1 MSIKLIQTETTFHIE
16 YNEEE
21 YTIIVLEEGIVGYT
35 NYDVF
40 DDQGKLVNEDLGEI
54 LIAYLKEHL

>member
-1 MSIKLIQTETTFHIE
+1 MSIKLMQTETTFHVE

-21 YTIIVLEEGIVGYT
+21 YTITVLEDSFVGYT

-40 DDQGKLVNEDLGEI
+40 DNQGKLVEEDLQEI

>member
-1 MSIKLIQTETTFHIE
+1 MSIKLIQTETTFHVE

-21 YTIIVLEEGIVGYT
+21 YTVIVLEEGIVGYT

-40 DDQGKLVNEDLGEI
+40 DNQGKLVEEDLQEI

>member
-1 MSIKLIQTETTFHIE
+1 MSIKLMQTETTFHVE

-21 YTIIVLEEGIVGYT
+21 YTITVLEEGTVDYT

-40 DDQGKLVNEDLGEI
+40 DNQGKLVEEDLQEI

>member
-1 MSIKLIQTETTFHIE
+1 MSIKLMQTETTFHVE

-21 YTIIVLEEGIVGYT
+21 YTITVLEESTIGYT

-40 DDQGKLVNEDLGEI
+40 DDQGQLVEEDLEEI
-54 LIAYLKEHL
+54 LITYLEKHL

>member
-1 MSIKLIQTETTFHIE
+1 MSIKLMQTETTFHVE

-21 YTIIVLEEGIVGYT
+21 YTITVFEDSIVGYT

-40 DDQGKLVNEDLGEI
+40 DDQGQLVNEDLEAI
-54 LIAYLKEHL
+54 LIAYLEEHL

>member
-1 MSIKLIQTETTFHIE
+1 MSIKLIQTETTFHVE

-21 YTIIVLEEGIVGYT
+21 YTIIVLEEGIVDYT

-40 DDQGKLVNEDLGEI
+40 DDQGQLVNEDLGEI

>member
-1 MSIKLIQTETTFHIE
+1 MQTETTFHVE

-21 YTIIVLEEGIVGYT
+21 YTIIVLEDSTIGYT

-40 DDQGKLVNEDLGEI
+40 DDQGQLVEEDLEEI
-54 LIAYLKEHL
+54 LITYLEKHL

>member
-1 MSIKLIQTETTFHIE
+1 MSIKLIQTETTFHVE

-40 DDQGKLVNEDLGEI
+40 NNQGKLVEEDLDEI

>member
-40 DDQGKLVNEDLGEI
+40 DNQGKLVEEDLQEI

>member
-1 MSIKLIQTETTFHIE
+1 MSIKLIQTETTFHVE

-40 DDQGKLVNEDLGEI
+40 NNQGKLVEEDLEEI

>member
-1 MSIKLIQTETTFHIE
+1 MSIKLIQTETTFHVE

-21 YTIIVLEEGIVGYT
+21 YTIIVLEDSTIGYT

-40 DDQGKLVNEDLGEI
+40 DDRWVSVEEDLEEI

>member
-1 MSIKLIQTETTFHIE
+1 MSIKLMQTETTFHVE

-21 YTIIVLEEGIVGYT
+21 YTITVLEESIVGYT

-40 DDQGKLVNEDLGEI
+40 DDQGQLVNEDLEEI
-54 LIAYLKEHL
+54 LIAYLEEHL

>member
-21 YTIIVLEEGIVGYT
+21 YTIIVLEEDIVGYT

-40 DDQGKLVNEDLGEI
+40 NNQDKLVEEDLEEI
-54 LIAYLKEHL
+54 LITYLEKHL

>member
-21 YTIIVLEEGIVGYT
+21 YTIIILEEGIVGYT

-40 DDQGKLVNEDLGEI
+40 DNQGKLVEEDLQEI